1 MHSATPGSRFFQVPK
16 RLLEAAAI
24 EATLGSAAGLEED
37 DSELVF
43 DDVGPEVRTQLHRS
57 AEER

>member
-1 MHSATPGSRFFQVPK
+1 MPK